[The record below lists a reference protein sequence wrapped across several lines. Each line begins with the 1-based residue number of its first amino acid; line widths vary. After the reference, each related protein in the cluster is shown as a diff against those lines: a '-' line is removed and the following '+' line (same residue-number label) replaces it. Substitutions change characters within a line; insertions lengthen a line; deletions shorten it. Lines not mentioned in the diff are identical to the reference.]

1 MVEQGKRL
9 LVNQNPEL
17 PLSPYC
23 IIDCTEYFADI
34 SKAANNFGTDTFV
47 KKHIFSFRAVL
58 TKLLA
63 P

>member
-34 SKAANNFGTDTFV
+34 SKATNNFGTDTFV
-47 KKHIFSFRAVL
+47 KKHIFSFRAS
-58 TKLLA
+58 
-63 P
+63 